1 MANYKRKIK
10 DSLTLRG
17 CKEVDTMNKILIID
31 DENDILDIFKQ
42 LLISTVYE
50 VLTVDNAEEGFELT
64 RQTEV
69 KH

>member
-1 MANYKRKIK
+1 MMR
-10 DSLTLRG
+10 
-17 CKEVDTMNKILIID
+17 KILIID